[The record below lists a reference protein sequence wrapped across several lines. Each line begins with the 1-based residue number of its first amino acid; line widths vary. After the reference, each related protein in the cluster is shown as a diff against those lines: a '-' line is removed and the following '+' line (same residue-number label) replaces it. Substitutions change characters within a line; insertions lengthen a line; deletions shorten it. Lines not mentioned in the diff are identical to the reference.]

1 MNKIT
6 TEEVRNAN
14 IQLINA
20 SKLPPN
26 LTKDLPFVNLTND
39 HETHAKTVNDLCG
52 TLTLHGHGFQHLI
65 DLIKKI
71 DQKVD
76 NLSGSLSTFE
86 TIDNSK

>member
-26 LTKDLPFVNLTND
+26 LTKDLPFVNITND
-39 HETHAKTVNDLCG
+39 HETHTKTVNDLCG
-52 TLTLHGHGFQHLI
+52 NLTLHGHGFQHIL
-65 DLIKKI
+65 DLIKKL
-71 DQKVD
+71 DQKVEG
-76 NLSGSLSTFE
+76 LSNSLSNFE
-86 TIDNSK
+86 TIDNTK